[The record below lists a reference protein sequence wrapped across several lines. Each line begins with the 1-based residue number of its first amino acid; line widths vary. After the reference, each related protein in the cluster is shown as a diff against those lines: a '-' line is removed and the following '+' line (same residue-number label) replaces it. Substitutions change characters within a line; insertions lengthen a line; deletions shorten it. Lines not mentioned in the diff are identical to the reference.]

1 MGVERA
7 FLLPAPVAP
16 LSLFPMLPVDVRGE
30 ICYIYGYINRVR
42 DYVQSNQKR
51 GVPLNCWKADAT
63 RKVVSF
69 SAASTASIYAH
80 RSMYVHRI
88 GNCHEPGQS
97 DRARTRC

>member
-7 FLLPAPVAP
+7 FLLPALVAP
-16 LSLFPMLPVDVRGE
+16 LPLFPMLPVDIRGE
-30 ICYIYGYINRVR
+30 IFHIYAYIDRAR
-42 DYVQSNQKR
+42 DYVQINQKR

-80 RSMYVHRI
+80 RSIYMHI
-88 GNCHEPGQS
+88 E
-97 DRARTRC
+97 